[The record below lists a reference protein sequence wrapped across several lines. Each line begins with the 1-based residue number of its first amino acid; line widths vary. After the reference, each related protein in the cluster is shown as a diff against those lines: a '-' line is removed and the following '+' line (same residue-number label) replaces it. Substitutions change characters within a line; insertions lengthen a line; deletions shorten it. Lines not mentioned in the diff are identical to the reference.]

1 MKRKTVIAIL
11 IVLLLTLLGS
21 SLLGHS
27 DYYNKYAKYKY
38 GFIPYYSTI
47 DNKCSQK
54 DRALAQQ
61 IVNLAGEIM
70 TDTLGNIP
78 ENAGELGVYAVNK
91 ESDYS
96 KIEAKI
102 NIITADF
109 SFNSG
114 YIWVEYSR
122 EYFTKGDSSAEKKEN
137 LAYWKLKKLENQWQ
151 VVKIKQVQCE
161 NQ

>member
-1 MKRKTVIAIL
+1 MKRRTILAIL
-11 IVLLLTLLGS
+11 MVLALTLLGS
-21 SLLGHS
+21 SLLSHN
-27 DYYNKYAKYKY
+27 DYYHKYEKYKY

-47 DNKCSQK
+47 NNKCSQK

-61 IVNLAGEIM
+61 IVNVAGEIM
-70 TDTLGNIP
+70 TDTLGRVP
-78 ENAGELGVYAVNK
+78 ENAGELSLYAVNK
-91 ESDYS
+91 ESVYS

-109 SFNSG
+109 TFNSG

-122 EYFTKGDSSAEKKEN
+122 EYFTESDSSTQKKEN
-137 LAYWKLKKLENQWQ
+137 LAYWKLKKKENQWQ

-161 NQ
+161 S